1 MVDLRGRLDPESIPG
16 TKVDTDTIA
25 DQATTL
31 GSTGT
36 AIGGAGA
43 DAALEWQSMATHYVA
58 PEGDLLLGLMGP
70 VETMTSSVS
79 ADTATAQTALATFAD
94 EAAPIV
100 KKLVDLKVAAWNFLT
115 KTEYGITIPGDSP
128 YNIYE
133 KAKPKG
139 KFSPPPSADDKPE
152 SVHLDW
158 DQYQPWVDENEER
171 QADVTT
177 QATQL
182 AEKVAT
188 CVNILLPMVETV
200 LGEEI
205 PEYVPMD
212 YVEFEASGGALPW
225 GVDVPD
231 AHTDGIHF
239 TAGILESLAETIS
252 GLGTLV
258 LGFNP
263 ETGGFFD
270 GSVWGPSWVSTLAL
284 AGALVV
290 QPLDDLLDGLQ
301 QGNVDDDWLDGADNG
316 LSTVVGDEAWKTT
329 WEGFVGTPEDW
340 EHNPAQAAGSLTFNI
355 GTVLIPTGAGA
366 AAKATALGEKVSSVA
381 SKAAA
386 AAADAGVPA
395 SLSVKLGQLLADG
408 LLTVGGGFTKLDD
421 ALNAALKPF
430 ADALAK
436 ADTSVADFAAWVK
449 SLPEFQ
455 GPDGQFAGIP
465 NGGRIPEVPSGGKPG
480 PWPSTATPDVR
491 TPEMPAPDRTPG
503 SQGGLI
509 DDHGGVRD
517 PSGRG
522 PDLDGDG
529 KPDARDPDWGQPKS
543 GVPASDGGITDPSSV
558 DPYKA
563 TLGVNDTVPELSDAF
578 DNIFD
583 DRTEA
588 AAARVEAVAAQNA
601 KLAELAEHGIDVSK
615 GELTK
620 GTIEKTIA
628 AQIGDV
634 NADPTLAPE
643 VKAHLA
649 QKLLE
654 LEKLSWAERDG
665 LTAQL
670 KLSEAMG
677 DQAAKDV
684 IASQDASLLY
694 ESKKG
699 KDSFDQVG
707 LSADGSTLVITEAKG
722 GASSLSKAGRV
733 LPDGTRAPQGSTMY
747 FNDVFRVDKQLQ
759 QHLAENPALAEG
771 LADGSIKVSYQLV
784 KAKESGSVT
793 VQEIVLNPNAL
804 DLGLGK

>member
-16 TKVDTDTIA
+16 TKLDTDTIA
-25 DQATTL
+25 EQAATL

-70 VETMTSSVS
+70 VETMTSAVS
-79 ADTATAQTALATFAD
+79 ADTATAQGALATFAD

-100 KKLVDLKVAAWNFLT
+100 KKLVDLKVEAWNFLT
-115 KTEYGITIPGDSP
+115 KTEFGITIPGDSP
-128 YNIYE
+128 YNIHE
-133 KAKPKG
+133 KARPRG
-139 KFSPPPSADDKPE
+139 KLAPPPSANDKPE

-177 QATQL
+177 QATLL
-182 AEKVAT
+182 AEKAAT
-188 CVNILLPMVETV
+188 CVNVLLPMVETV

-205 PEYVPMD
+205 PEYVPIN
-212 YVEFEASGGALPW
+212 YAEFEASGGELPW

-239 TAGILESLAETIS
+239 AAGILESLTETIS

-316 LSTVVGDEAWKTT
+316 LSAVVGDEAWKTT

-340 EHNPAQAAGSLTFNI
+340 EKNPAQAAGSLTFNI

-381 SKAAA
+381 AKAAA
-386 AAADAGVPA
+386 AAADAGVPV

-408 LLTVGGGFTKLDD
+408 LLTVGGGLTKLDD

-465 NGGRIPEVPSGGKPG
+465 NGGRIPEVPSGGKPD

-491 TPEMPAPDRTPG
+491 TPEMPGQDRTPG
-503 SQGGLI
+503 SPGGLL
-509 DDHGGVRD
+509 DEHGGVRD
-517 PSGRG
+517 PGGRG

-529 KPDARDPDWGQPKS
+529 TPDVRDPDGTERQPQPDS
-543 GVPASDGGITDPSSV
+543 GLDDVGAGDEWKPQADGKPVEVPTGAPEKPVFTIDPDSGISPEYQARIARYDQLLNMRDADGNYVYDEHVRAAFRGNIFNLENYDR
-558 DPYKA
+558 YR
-563 TLGVNDTVPELSDAF
+563 VPELH
-578 DNIFD
+578 
-583 DRTEA
+583 
-588 AAARVEAVAAQNA
+588 V
-601 KLAELAEHGIDVSK
+601 
-615 GELTK
+615 TK
-620 GTIEKTIA
+620 PG
-628 AQIGDV
+628 
-634 NADPTLAPE
+634 
-643 VKAHLA
+643 
-649 QKLLE
+649 
-654 LEKLSWAERDG
+654 
-665 LTAQL
+665 
-670 KLSEAMG
+670 
-677 DQAAKDV
+677 
-684 IASQDASLLY
+684 ASSY
-694 ESKKG
+694 NRI
-699 KDSFDQVG
+699 DSFDPEGVIVERKNTQLAEVQPATWKSYLNEITTKYAIDSRDVLVADTPTNRADLEAAGYDSDDFIGKPLHGQQVLEVPVQNG
-707 LSADGSTLVITEAKG
+707 PPPAELLKFADDKDIQVKDVTGTEWIVSEDG
-722 GASSLSKAGRV
+722 GTVTAMHE
-733 LPDGTRAPQGSTMY
+733 DGTRKDYPVEGMST
-747 FNDVFRVDKQLQ
+747 
-759 QHLAENPALAEG
+759 
-771 LADGSIKVSYQLV
+771 
-784 KAKESGSVT
+784 
-793 VQEIVLNPNAL
+793 
-804 DLGLGK
+804 